1 MDFLCSTISK
11 SIFALSKVKNCMP
24 LAALKSLYFVLIH
37 SRLQYGIESWGN
49 SNNIYKLFRMQK
61 RAIRVIYNT
70 KYRHHTDPLFKINNI
85 MKVSDLYKQRV
96 FMYDLINNNL
106 PTTFKDFSILENAN
120 NYGIITRL
128 QTRLYITRPRTTFS
142 SKLPNHNF
150 DKIWN
155 DFNENLQHCISKPKV
170 KLLIQK
176 GYVDAYLSIVC
187 CRNPRC
193 DECIENNHMQ
203 KRKEKKLTF
212 YFYIARY
219 VYS

>member
-106 PTTFKDFSILENAN
+106 PTTFKDFSILENAT
-120 NYGIITRL
+120 NYDIITRL

-150 DKIWN
+150 GTISTKISN
-155 DFNENLQHCISKPKV
+155 IVFPNLW
-170 KLLIQK
+170 
-176 GYVDAYLSIVC
+176 
-187 CRNPRC
+187 
-193 DECIENNHMQ
+193 
-203 KRKEKKLTF
+203 
-212 YFYIARY
+212 
-219 VYS
+219 